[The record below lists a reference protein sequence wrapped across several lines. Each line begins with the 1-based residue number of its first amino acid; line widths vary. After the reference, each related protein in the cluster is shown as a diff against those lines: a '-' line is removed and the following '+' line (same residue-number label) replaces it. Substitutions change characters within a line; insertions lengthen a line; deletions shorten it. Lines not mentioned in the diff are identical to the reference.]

1 MAVRSWHVGDVIR
14 KLRQQHGLTATS
26 LAQKAGVPRSVV
38 VSLERQGPEIEGI
51 TPSQW
56 RALDR
61 VAAVLGLTNGASLYK
76 HIPEVADLG
85 KSTGPNTSDRT
96 ASRVLKFTRK

>member
-1 MAVRSWHVGDVIR
+1 MVVRSWHVGDVIR
-14 KLRQQHGLTATS
+14 KLRQQQDLTATS

-61 VAAVLGLTNGASLYK
+61 VAAVLGLPNGAALYK

-85 KSTGPNTSDRT
+85 NSTGPDASDRT
-96 ASRVLKFTRK
+96 PSRVLKFTRK